1 MLTLHHNSQ
10 ELGICKAL
18 IIKVVQMKK
27 VFFFASFA
35 VLMLTACG
43 GGESTE
49 TTEGT
54 DTSTVD
60 FSDMDELT
68 LAGQGLNMQIMLP
81 NVASSTGASIEPTV
95 EHFDGDYL
103 WDVKIGNQFHLI
115 IEDFGKEKNKVAE
128 EKKRLDGLGKIF
140 VIEYIIDEPKV
151 IMYKR
156 DLHEGQGGKTT
167 YHCYG
172 ETEVDGYTYVLRSQE
187 DGNFRPIIEDMVKTI
202 RSAKQIEKQ
211 PA

>member
-1 MLTLHHNSQ
+1 
-10 ELGICKAL
+10 
-18 IIKVVQMKK
+18 MKK
-27 VFFFASFA
+27 LILLA
-35 VLMLTACG
+35 MLPTWLLVSCG
-43 GGESTE
+43 GSGETPE
-49 TTEGT
+49 TAANG
-54 DTSTVD
+54 DTTSVD
-60 FSDMDELT
+60 FSDMNEMSL
-68 LAGQGLNMQIMLP
+68 QSEGLNMQIMLP

-95 EHFDGDYL
+95 EHFEGDYL

-128 EKKRLDGLGKIF
+128 EKKRLEGLTKIF
-140 VIEYIIDEPKV
+140 VVEYVIDEPGV

-156 DLHEGQGGKTT
+156 ELHEGQGGKTT

-172 ETEVDGYTYVLRSQE
+172 ETVVDGYTYVLRSHE
-187 DGNFRPIIEDMVKTI
+187 DGSFKPIIEDMVKTI

>member
-1 MLTLHHNSQ
+1 
-10 ELGICKAL
+10 
-18 IIKVVQMKK
+18 MKK
-27 VFFFASFA
+27 VITLASFSI
-35 VLMLTACG
+35 LFLTACG
-43 GGESTE
+43 GNGENPE
-49 TTEGT
+49 TAGNG

-60 FSDMDELT
+60 FSDMDEMSL
-68 LAGQGLNMQIMLP
+68 QSEGLNMQIMLP

-128 EKKRLDGLGKIF
+128 EKKRIEGLNKIF
-140 VIEYIIDEPKV
+140 IVEYLIDEPAI

-156 DLHEGQGGKTT
+156 ELHEGQGGKTT

-172 ETEVDGYTYVLRSQE
+172 ETVIDGYTYVLRSHE
-187 DGNFRPIIEDMVKTI
+187 DGNFKPIIEDMVKTI
-202 RSAKQIEKQ
+202 RSAKQIEK
-211 PA
+211 AS

>member
-1 MLTLHHNSQ
+1 MR
-10 ELGICKAL
+10 
-18 IIKVVQMKK
+18 K
-27 VFFFASFA
+27 VFILGSLSMLFLAS
-35 VLMLTACG
+35 CG
-43 GGESTE
+43 GTAENTDNAGNGD
-49 TTEGT
+49 TTN
-54 DTSTVD
+54 VD
-60 FSDMDELT
+60 FSDMDEMSLQ
-68 LAGQGLNMQIMLP
+68 GEGLNMQIMLP

-103 WDVKIGNQFHLI
+103 WDVRIGNQFHLI

-128 EKKRLDGLGKIF
+128 EKKRLEGLTKIF
-140 VIEYIIDEPKV
+140 MVEYIVDEPKV

-156 DLHEGQGGKTT
+156 ELHEGQGGKTT

-172 ETEVDGYTYVLRSQE
+172 ETVIDGYTYVLRSHE
-187 DGNFRPIIEDMVKTI
+187 DGNFKPIIEDMVKTI